1 MWYDRNVSLENFV
14 LTLGESQLG
23 PVTVDLR
30 TNAHILLGGVTGS
43 GKTVLLK
50 VLLRQ
55 AIDKG
60 ARVYI
65 ADFKGGVDFKNYL
78 KALDEIGYHGFLTI
92 EREVGDDP
100 EGDIRL
106 AVDFLNGLIN
116 YTA

>member
-1 MWYDRNVSLENFV
+1 MLPPFVRVSPATKWPERIVWYDRNVSLENFV

-55 AIDKG
+55 AWIL
-60 ARVYI
+60 
-65 ADFKGGVDFKNYL
+65 F
-78 KALDEIGYHGFLTI
+78 
-92 EREVGDDP
+92 
-100 EGDIRL
+100 
-106 AVDFLNGLIN
+106 GLS
-116 YTA
+116 TVW